1 MQTESINCANE
12 RPQKK
17 KTELPRTL
25 NRCVCPEKNERQ
37 QKKPVAH
44 SIKNKKKKKEEQKV
58 QNTLALKFEGK
69 SYTRKY
75 EQFQE
80 CEQCS

>member
-1 MQTESINCANE
+1 MKGL
-12 RPQKK
+12 RK

-44 SIKNKKKKKEEQKV
+44 SIKNKKKKGRTKS
-58 QNTLALKFEGK
+58 FEYPSTK
-69 SYTRKY
+69 I
-75 EQFQE
+75 
-80 CEQCS
+80 